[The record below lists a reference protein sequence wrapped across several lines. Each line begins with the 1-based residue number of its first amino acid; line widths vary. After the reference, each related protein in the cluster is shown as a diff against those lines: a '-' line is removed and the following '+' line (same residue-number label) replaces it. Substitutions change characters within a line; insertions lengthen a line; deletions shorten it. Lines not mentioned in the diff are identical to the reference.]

1 MARSRDT
8 IDASLE
14 LLLDTITNTF
24 GSVLFITMLV
34 AVLLRMSGRSETQ
47 LPPVSKTEQARAEAR
62 VVELSA
68 ESDRLKA
75 TLDSLPVADSA
86 LARVE
91 ADIVA
96 AAQEIARLMAED
108 TAVAVEIV
116 RDQESIAALEQQ
128 IAKTIRDL
136 ANITPLADEEA
147 ERRRQAETDSAEL
160 AKLAVEIDRPVD
172 PTLIVQT
179 AQLPE
184 LSTTQK
190 EQMGL
195 LMHYGRVY
203 VMHEYGPAGERLGP
217 NTSDFVIAA
226 QPGGHQ
232 LAKARPDAGHIADG
246 GTIKATLR
254 QILANYPADKW
265 VVAIIVHEDSFAQF
279 QSVKAALVE
288 LGYQY
293 EPITARPGDG
303 VWDSG
308 GKTVRGQ

>member
-47 LPPVSKTEQARAEAR
+47 LPPVSRTEQARAEAR
-62 VVELSA
+62 VAELAA
-68 ESDRLKA
+68 EADRLKA
-75 TLDSLPVADSA
+75 TLDSLPVADST

-96 AAQEIARLMAED
+96 AAQETARLMAED
-108 TAVAVEIV
+108 TALAVEIV

-128 IAKTIRDL
+128 VAETTRNL
-136 ANITPLADEEA
+136 ERITPLADQEA
-147 ERRRQAETDSAEL
+147 RRRRQAETEAAEL
-160 AKLAVEIDRPVD
+160 TKSAVELDRPVD

-184 LSTTQK
+184 LLTTQK
-190 EQMGL
+190 DQIGL

-217 NTSDFVIAA
+217 NAGHFVITA
-226 QPGGHQ
+226 QPDGRQ
-232 LAKARPDAGHIADG
+232 SAKARPDAGHIADG
-246 GTIKATLR
+246 ATIKDTLG
-254 QILANYPADKW
+254 QILARYPADKW

-293 EPITARPGDG
+293 EPITARTGDG

-308 GKTVRGQ
+308 GSTVRGQ